1 MDFENAVNSFYE
13 GLYRFAY
20 SLTGNADDASEL
32 TQETFARFLS
42 KHGQIRDSGKIKS
55 WLSTILYRT
64 FLGWKRRE
72 ARHPHVELSLVEDEL
87 PPLTPESVDKLE
99 SESVNRALLQV
110 EERYRVPV
118 ALYYFEQL
126 SYAEISAVLE
136 IPIGTV
142 MSRLSRGKELL
153 RKSLTMK
160 IINEENKSERF
171 NREIALIK
179 RHEQS

>member
-1 MDFENAVNSFYE
+1 VSETDFENAVNSFYE

-20 SLTGNADDASEL
+20 SLAGNSDDAFEL
-32 TQETFARFLS
+32 TQETFARFLAR
-42 KHGQIRDSGKIKS
+42 HGQIRDSGKTKA
-55 WLSTILYRT
+55 WLSTTLYRT

-72 ARHPHVELSLVEDEL
+72 TRHPHIELSLAEDEL
-87 PPLTPESVDKLE
+87 PALPPATLDKLE
-99 SESVNRALLQV
+99 SALVNEALLQL

-126 SYAEISAVLE
+126 SYSEIAEVLE

-153 RKSLTMK
+153 RQSLMMKS
-160 IINEENKSERF
+160 IH
-171 NREIALIK
+171 RESSAGIL
-179 RHEQS
+179 RPGNFHN

>member
-1 MDFENAVNSFYE
+1 VSETDFENAVNSFYE

-20 SLTGNADDASEL
+20 SLTGNSDDASEL
-32 TQETFARFLS
+32 TQETFARFLA
-42 KHGQIRDSGKIKS
+42 KHGQIRDNEKIKS
-55 WLSTILYRT
+55 WLSTTLYRT
-64 FLGWKRRE
+64 FLGWKRKE
-72 ARHPHVELSLVEDEL
+72 TRHPHVELSLVEDEL
-87 PPLTPESVDKLE
+87 PALSPATLDKLE
-99 SESVNRALLQV
+99 SEFVNEALLQI

-126 SYAEISAVLE
+126 SYLEISEVLE

-160 IINEENKSERF
+160 AVNNEKSVAAF
-171 NREIALIK
+171 QP
-179 RHEQS
+179 RHFHN

>member
-20 SLTGNADDASEL
+20 SLAGNADDASEL

-42 KHGQIRDSGKIKS
+42 RHGQIRDHGKIKA
-55 WLSTILYRT
+55 WLSTTLYRT

-72 ARHPHVELSLVEDEL
+72 TRHPHVELSLVEDEL
-87 PPLTPESVDKLE
+87 PAFTPESVDKLE

-110 EERYRVPV
+110 EERYRVPL

-126 SYAEISAVLE
+126 SYVEISEVLE

-160 IINEENKSERF
+160 IINEENKSETIQPGNFR
-171 NREIALIK
+171 N
-179 RHEQS
+179 

>member
-32 TQETFARFLS
+32 TQETFARFLA

-55 WLSTILYRT
+55 WLSTTLYRT
-64 FLGWKRRE
+64 FLGWKRKE
-72 ARHPHVELSLVEDEL
+72 TRHPQVELSLVQDEL
-87 PPLTPESVDKLE
+87 PVLAPETLDKLE
-99 SESVNRALLQV
+99 SECVNQALHQV
-110 EERYRVPV
+110 EERYRVPL

-126 SYAEISAVLE
+126 SYLEISEVLE

-160 IINEENKSERF
+160 TVNGENSTETFQPGSIR
-171 NREIALIK
+171 N
-179 RHEQS
+179 

>member
-20 SLTGNADDASEL
+20 SLTGNSDDASEL
-32 TQETFARFLS
+32 TQETFSRFLT

-55 WLSTILYRT
+55 WLSTTLYRT

-72 ARHPHVELSLVEDEL
+72 TRHPHVELSLVEDEL
-87 PPLTPESVDKLE
+87 PALPPATLDKLE
-99 SESVNRALLQV
+99 SEFVSEALLQV
-110 EERYRVPV
+110 EERYRVTV

-126 SYAEISAVLE
+126 SYLEISEVLE

-153 RKSLTMK
+153 RKSLIMK
-160 IINEENKSERF
+160 TINGENSAETF
-171 NREIALIK
+171 QP
-179 RHEQS
+179 RHFHN

>member
-20 SLTGNADDASEL
+20 SLTGNSNDASEL
-32 TQETFARFLS
+32 TQETFARFLT

-55 WLSTILYRT
+55 WLSTTLYRT

-72 ARHPHVELSLVEDEL
+72 TRHPHVELSLVEDEL
-87 PPLTPESVDKLE
+87 PALPPATLDKLE
-99 SESVNRALLQV
+99 SEFVNEALLQV

-126 SYAEISAVLE
+126 SYLEISEVLE

-153 RKSLTMK
+153 RKSLIMK
-160 IINEENKSERF
+160 TINGENSAETFQPRYF
-171 NREIALIK
+171 HN
-179 RHEQS
+179 

>member
-1 MDFENAVNSFYE
+1 MDFENVVNSFYE

-20 SLTGNADDASEL
+20 SLTGNAHDASEL

-42 KHGQIRDSGKIKS
+42 KHGQIRDSDKIKA
-55 WLSTILYRT
+55 WLSTTLYRT

-72 ARHPHVELSLVEDEL
+72 SRHPHIELSLVEDEL
-87 PPLTPESVDKLE
+87 PLLTPEALDNLE
-99 SESVNRALLQV
+99 SESVSQALLQV
-110 EERYRVPV
+110 EEHYRVPL

-126 SYAEISAVLE
+126 SYVEISEVLE

-160 IINEENKSERF
+160 AIDEEHKLG
-171 NREIALIK
+171 ALQP
-179 RHEQS
+179 RNFRN